1 LEGHRTVNDRTG
13 CLARGQLHL
22 DLSGGLHTER
32 AVDLVLEALVGPVV
46 DWAQLTLADRR
57 QLVFRARDLDGRFA
71 SARMPAAALPRS
83 SSLGRT
89 LSTGVTDLVL
99 VPDGDE
105 SDSETL
111 ASAVPVEEFRS
122 SVASIRPMDLVT
134 IALSARGT
142 TYGALTVAVRGGDGF
157 DADGIAALE
166 EFSLRVAGAL
176 DTARA
181 LAESRHVAAV
191 LSRELT
197 PPELPSLPGV
207 ELASYYRVAFEQEA
221 LGGDF
226 YDVHGGPAD
235 NEPDGQWTAVVGDVC
250 GKGVEAAVL
259 TGKVRQTI
267 RTAALID
274 RDPGRVLGLVNRVLV
289 ADEETFVTAICARG
303 SSDEAGLHL
312 DIAAAGHPEPLVVR
326 LDGSVEQV
334 AVAGTV
340 LGLLPDAGYAAVRV
354 DLAPGETCLFFTDGV
369 AEAPGHRSRFGDD
382 RMREVLV
389 DTGPCDV
396 RAQVE
401 SVAVAL
407 STHLGDRP
415 HDDIA
420 ILAVQARPQQ

>member
-1 LEGHRTVNDRTG
+1 MNDRTG
-13 CLARGQLHL
+13 CVTSGELRL
-22 DLSGGLHTER
+22 DLSGALHTER

-46 DWAQLTLADRR
+46 DWAQLTLVDRH
-57 QLVFRARDLDGRFA
+57 QLVFRSRDLLGHFA
-71 SARMPAAALPRS
+71 SARLPAAALRRS
-83 SSLGRT
+83 SSLRRT
-89 LSTGVTDLVL
+89 LSTGVTELVL

-111 ASAVPVEEFRS
+111 ASAVPVEELRS
-122 SVASIRPMDLVT
+122 SLTSIRPMDVVT
-134 IALSARGT
+134 IALSARGA

-157 DADGIAALE
+157 DPEGIAALE

-191 LSRELT
+191 LSRELS
-197 PPELPSLPGV
+197 PPALPSLPGV
-207 ELASYYRVAFEQEA
+207 ELASYYRVAFEADA

-235 NEPDGQWTAVVGDVC
+235 QESHGHWTAVVGDVC

-274 RDPGRVLGLVNRVLV
+274 RDPGEVLGLTNRVLV

-303 SSDEAGLHL
+303 HSDETGVHL
-312 DIAAAGHPEPLVVR
+312 EIAAAGHPEPLVVR

-340 LGLLPDAGYAAVRV
+340 LGLLPDARYATVRI

-369 AEAPGHRSRFGDD
+369 AEAPGHRARFGDD
-382 RMREVLV
+382 RMREVLL

-401 SVAVAL
+401 SVAMAL
-407 STHLGDRP
+407 SDHLGDRP

-420 ILAVQARPQQ
+420 ILAVQAGPLQ

>member
-1 LEGHRTVNDRTG
+1 VNDRTG
-13 CLARGQLHL
+13 CLTPGELHL
-22 DLSGGLHTER
+22 DLSGALHIER

-46 DWAQLTLADRR
+46 DWGQLTLVDRH
-57 QLVFRARDLDGRFA
+57 QLVFSSRDLLGHFT
-71 SARMPAAALPRS
+71 SARLPAAALPRS

-89 LSTGVTDLVL
+89 LSTGVTELVL
-99 VPDGDE
+99 VPDGDD

-122 SVASIRPMDLVT
+122 SLTSIRPMDVVT
-134 IALSARGT
+134 IALSARGA

-157 DADGIAALE
+157 DPEGIAALE

-176 DTARA
+176 DTTRA

-191 LSRELT
+191 LSRELS
-197 PPELPSLPGV
+197 PPALPSLPGV
-207 ELASYYRVAFEQEA
+207 ELASYYSVAFEAEA

-235 NEPDGQWTAVVGDVC
+235 QEPDGHWTAVVGDVC

-274 RDPGRVLGLVNRVLV
+274 RHPGQVLGLANRVLV

-303 SSDEAGLHL
+303 HSDETGVHL
-312 DIAAAGHPEPLVVR
+312 EIAAAGHPEPLVVR

-340 LGLLPDAGYAAVRV
+340 LGLLPDAVYAAVRI

-369 AEAPGHRSRFGDD
+369 AEAPGHRGRFGDD
-382 RMREVLV
+382 RMREVLL

-401 SVAVAL
+401 SVAMAL
-407 STHLGDRP
+407 SAHLGDRP

-420 ILAVQARPQQ
+420 ILAVQAGPLQ

>member
-1 LEGHRTVNDRTG
+1 VNDRTG

-32 AVDLVLEALVGPVV
+32 AVDLVLETLVGSVV
-46 DWAQLTLADRR
+46 DWAQITIADRR
-57 QLVFRARDLDGRFA
+57 QLVFRSRDLDGRFA

-83 SSLGRT
+83 SSLSRT

-99 VPDGDE
+99 VLDGDE
-105 SDSETL
+105 SDSRTL
-111 ASAVPVEEFRS
+111 ASAVPVEEVRAS
-122 SVASIRPMDLVT
+122 LASIRPMDLLT

-157 DADGIAALE
+157 DPEGIAALE
-166 EFSLRVAGAL
+166 EFSQRVAGAL

-191 LSRELT
+191 LSRELA

-226 YDVHGGPAD
+226 YDVHGGPGDAD
-235 NEPDGQWTAVVGDVC
+235 PEGAWTAVVGDVC

-267 RTAALID
+267 RTAGLID
-274 RDPGRVLGLVNRVLV
+274 RDPGRILGLANRVLV

-303 SSDEAGLHL
+303 RADETGMHL
-312 DIAAAGHPEPLVVR
+312 EIAAAGHPEPLVVR
-326 LDGSVEQV
+326 RDGSVEQV
-334 AVAGTV
+334 RVGGTV
-340 LGLLPDAGYAAVRV
+340 LGLLPEARYDSVRL
-354 DLAPGETCLFFTDGV
+354 DLAPGETCLFYTDGV
-369 AEAPGHRSRFGDD
+369 AEAPGHRARFGDD
-382 RMREVLV
+382 RMRDVLL
-389 DTGPCDV
+389 DTGACDV

-401 SVAVAL
+401 SVAMAL
-407 STHLGDRP
+407 ATHLGDRP

-420 ILAVQARPQQ
+420 ILAMQARP